1 MPFLK
6 KLLIQSEIVIASS
19 YVLFRLAIN
28 VVVIVVVVVVV
39 VGNFFYTQDYFS
51 LFNCRGKMSSDTWD
65 T

>member
-1 MPFLK
+1 MTFLK
-6 KLLIQSEIVIASS
+6 KLLIQSEIMIASS
-19 YVLFRLAIN
+19 YDLFRLAIN
-28 VVVIVVVVVVV
+28 VVVIVVVVV